1 MPFWTS
7 SGVLE
12 LRDYVP
18 RLTDSP
24 TPLCPLQLRE
34 AACVVELP
42 HTTVSDGESE
52 NGYWQVAQMPPSFMS
67 ASAAAAAVLH
77 VHFVARSGN
86 SPTLRS
92 SFFTHYSLCPPSGQ
106 CVFWQG
112 RPQ

>member
-1 MPFWTS
+1 MCAVATLMPFWTS

-52 NGYWQVAQMPPSFMS
+52 SGYWQVAQMPPSFMS
-67 ASAAAAAVLH
+67 ASAAAAAV
-77 VHFVARSGN
+77 A
-86 SPTLRS
+86 
-92 SFFTHYSLCPPSGQ
+92 
-106 CVFWQG
+106 CVRRRPRG
-112 RPQ
+112 RWKCF

>member
-77 VHFVARSGN
+77 MHSVA
-86 SPTLRS
+86 RS
-92 SFFTHYSLCPPSGQ
+92 SFFAHYFLCPPFVQ